1 MQPYSHRWS
10 LPPSLSRSGLKPSIW
25 DRVRFILVGIL
36 FIFLLGNGV
45 AAALTEGQMLPGVT
59 VANKPI
65 GWDTQAQARSKL
77 SGTPQDYKLDVVVGK
92 KHFTTTSHSIGVQYD
107 IDKTVELAYS
117 TGRGPLAIVDLVR
130 GTQKRNSGYVY
141 SMDSDKLASFTSKV
155 ARQVGTLPVNATI
168 KVVDGQLQTVPEQSG
183 QTIKPETL
191 QRLIT
196 GSLTNSESQTIH
208 ISAEPVQPAIKTS
221 QLGEARNQAKEQLS
235 RKITLNYGGK
245 AYTASPTN
253 IGYWLSFKPIEHA
266 NGRSEL
272 SVEIDDTQVK
282 GWVQSIANEI
292 NIQPKTKKIV
302 VADGTTSVEQ
312 EGQDG
317 LAVNQ
322 DKANVAVIEAMRTGR
337 DLSFDL
343 TAGPVAFKTATT
355 YAGGLSDARYIEIN
369 LSSQRLWAYQD
380 HKVIYSSPVTSG
392 ATGAGFPTV
401 TGTFHIYYKTTNT
414 YLNGRPYG
422 YNYNVFVQY
431 WMPFYLGYGMH
442 DASWRNS
449 FGGQDYYNGG
459 SHGCVNMPLATA
471 AFLYNWA
478 DVGTTVWV
486 HK

>member
-10 LPPSLSRSGLKPSIW
+10 LPPLLSRSGLKPSIW
-25 DRVRFILVGIL
+25 DRVRFILVGIF
-36 FIFLLGNGV
+36 FIFLLANGV

-65 GWDTQAQARSKL
+65 GWATQASARTKL
-77 SGTPQDYKLDVVVGK
+77 SGTPQDYKLDIVVGS
-92 KHFTTTSHSIGVQYD
+92 KHFSTTSNSIGVQYD
-107 IDKTVELAYS
+107 VDKTVELAYS
-117 TGRGPLAIVDLVR
+117 AARGPLAIVDLI
-130 GTQKRNSGYVY
+130 GSTQKRNSGYVY
-141 SMDSDKLASFTSKV
+141 SIDSDKLAHFTTKV
-155 ARQVGTLPVNATI
+155 ADQVGSLPVNATF

-183 QTIKPETL
+183 LTIKPETL

-196 GSLTNSESQTIH
+196 SSLTNSQSQTIH
-208 ISAEPVQPAIKTS
+208 ISPELVQPDIKVE
-221 QLGEARNQAKEQLS
+221 QLGDARRQATAQLS
-235 RKITLNYGGK
+235 RTISLQYQGK
-245 AYTASPTN
+245 TYTASPTN
-253 IGYWLSFKPIEHA
+253 IGYWLVFKPIEHA

-272 SVEIDDTQVK
+272 SVEIDETQVK
-282 GWVQSIANEI
+282 GWVQSVANEV
-292 NIQPKTKKIV
+292 NIEPKTKKIV

-322 DKANVAVIEAMRTGR
+322 DKASEEVISAMQAGKN
-337 DLSFDL
+337 LSFDL
-343 TAGPVAFKTATT
+343 TSAPVAFKTTTT

-369 LSSQRLWAYQD
+369 LSTQHLWAYQD

-401 TGTFHIYYKTTNT
+401 TGTFHIYYKTVNT
-414 YLNGRPYG
+414 YLNGHPYG

-442 DASWRNS
+442 DASWRSS
-449 FGGQDYYNGG
+449 FGGQDYYYGG

-471 AFLYNWA
+471 AFLYSWA
-478 DVGTTVWV
+478 DVGTTVWI